1 MKSFLSVAMALC
13 LGLPA
18 VAQDQPAP
26 ISLELNTLTQLEGA
40 CRMVFTAQA
49 AAPVEQLV
57 AETVLFDAAGSVTLL
72 TLFDFRDLPAT
83 KVRVRQFD
91 IPAAQ
96 CNGISRVLFNGLE
109 SCSGAGCASGLAPA
123 SRVDGVEVLG

>member
-1 MKSFLSVAMALC
+1 MKSFLSVAMTLC

-18 VAQDQPAP
+18 MAQDQVAP
-26 ISLELNTLTQLEGA
+26 ISLELNTLTQLDGA

-49 AAPVEQLV
+49 AAPVDQLV
-57 AETVLFDAAGSVTLL
+57 AETVLFDAAGAVSLL
-72 TLFDFRDLPAT
+72 TLFDFRDLPAS

-96 CNGISRVLFNGLE
+96 CDQISRVLFNGLE
-109 SCSGAGCASGLAPA
+109 SCSGAGCAAGVAPV
-123 SRVDGVEVLG
+123 SRIDAVEVLG